1 MRAGLDRDC
10 PLGSEAGVGAGLVAL
25 IRRALVAVLTGMAVA
40 AAIRLRVRRRAVPP
54 QTGGWRELRDDE
66 LTGGAPHGAGPA
78 GGELTGGEP
87 SGGKPSG
94 AEPLEPEPAVADP
107 ADAEPT
113 GDEASA
119 ERG

>member
-1 MRAGLDRDC
+1 M
-10 PLGSEAGVGAGLVAL
+10 GAGLVAL

-66 LTGGAPHGAGPA
+66 LGDDVPPGNDGPA
-78 GGELTGGEP
+78 GGGQSDTG
-87 SGGKPSG
+87 
-94 AEPLEPEPAVADP
+94 PAGDNP
-107 ADAEPT
+107 GDSEPT

>member
-1 MRAGLDRDC
+1 M
-10 PLGSEAGVGAGLVAL
+10 GAGLVAL

-66 LTGGAPHGAGPA
+66 LVGDVPQGGEPGGGELA
-78 GGELTGGEP
+78 GGER
-87 SGGKPSG
+87 SGT
-94 AEPLEPEPAVADP
+94 
-107 ADAEPT
+107 EPT
-113 GDEASA
+113 GDETSA

>member
-1 MRAGLDRDC
+1 M
-10 PLGSEAGVGAGLVAL
+10 

-66 LTGGAPHGAGPA
+66 LVGDVPQGGEPDGEGELA
-78 GGELTGGEP
+78 GGER
-87 SGGKPSG
+87 SGT
-94 AEPLEPEPAVADP
+94 
-107 ADAEPT
+107 EPT
-113 GDEASA
+113 GDETSA

>member
-1 MRAGLDRDC
+1 M
-10 PLGSEAGVGAGLVAL
+10 GAGLVAL
-25 IRRALVAVLTGMAVA
+25 IRGALVAVLTGMAVA

-66 LTGGAPHGAGPA
+66 LADDIPPGSEPGNDGPA
-78 GGELTGGEP
+78 GDGQSDTG
-87 SGGKPSG
+87 
-94 AEPLEPEPAVADP
+94 PAGDDP
-107 ADAEPT
+107 GNSEPT

>member
-1 MRAGLDRDC
+1 
-10 PLGSEAGVGAGLVAL
+10 VGAGLVAL

-66 LTGGAPHGAGPA
+66 LVGDVPQGGEPGGGELA
-78 GGELTGGEP
+78 GGER
-87 SGGKPSG
+87 SGT
-94 AEPLEPEPAVADP
+94 
-107 ADAEPT
+107 EPT
-113 GDEASA
+113 EDETSA

>member
-1 MRAGLDRDC
+1 M
-10 PLGSEAGVGAGLVAL
+10 GAGLVAL

-66 LTGGAPHGAGPA
+66 LAGAEPPGGDPGNDGPA
-78 GGELTGGEP
+78 GGERSGTG
-87 SGGKPSG
+87 
-94 AEPLEPEPAVADP
+94 PAGDDP
-107 ADAEPT
+107 GDSEPT
-113 GDEASA
+113 GDKASA

>member
-1 MRAGLDRDC
+1 M
-10 PLGSEAGVGAGLVAL
+10 GAGLVAL

-66 LTGGAPHGAGPA
+66 LGDDVPPGNDGPA
-78 GGELTGGEP
+78 GGGGR
-87 SGGKPSG
+87 SG
-94 AEPLEPEPAVADP
+94 AEPPTGEPDG
-107 ADAEPT
+107 EPT

>member
-1 MRAGLDRDC
+1 M
-10 PLGSEAGVGAGLVAL
+10 GAGLVAL

-66 LTGGAPHGAGPA
+66 LAGDVPQGGDPDDGELACGERSSTEPA
-78 GGELTGGEP
+78 GDEL
-87 SGGKPSG
+87 
-94 AEPLEPEPAVADP
+94 

>member
-1 MRAGLDRDC
+1 M
-10 PLGSEAGVGAGLVAL
+10 GAGLVAL

-66 LTGGAPHGAGPA
+66 LTGGAPQGGGPA
-78 GGELTGGEP
+78 GGELAGGEP
-87 SGGKPSG
+87 SGGEPTG
-94 AEPLEPEPAVADP
+94 AELAGAELAGADP

-119 ERG
+119 KRG

>member
-1 MRAGLDRDC
+1 M
-10 PLGSEAGVGAGLVAL
+10 GAGLVAL

-66 LTGGAPHGAGPA
+66 LVGDVPQGGEPGDGEPGDGELA
-78 GGELTGGEP
+78 GGER
-87 SGGKPSG
+87 SGT
-94 AEPLEPEPAVADP
+94 
-107 ADAEPT
+107 EPT
-113 GDEASA
+113 GDETSA

>member
-1 MRAGLDRDC
+1 M
-10 PLGSEAGVGAGLVAL
+10 GAGLVAL

-66 LTGGAPHGAGPA
+66 LVGDVPQ
-78 GGELTGGEP
+78 GGEP
-87 SGGKPSG
+87 GDGELVGGERSGT
-94 AEPLEPEPAVADP
+94 
-107 ADAEPT
+107 EPT
-113 GDEASA
+113 EDETSA

>member
-1 MRAGLDRDC
+1 M
-10 PLGSEAGVGAGLVAL
+10 GAGLVAL

-66 LTGGAPHGAGPA
+66 LADGVPPDNDGPA
-78 GGELTGGEP
+78 GDGQSDTG
-87 SGGKPSG
+87 
-94 AEPLEPEPAVADP
+94 PAGDDP
-107 ADAEPT
+107 GNSEPT